1 MVPNEAPAHRP
12 TVLVV
17 EDEVML
23 LMVVAETLRDAGYN
37 VWEASNGELAVD
49 ILKSRPDIE
58 LLISDIKMPGMN
70 GYQVADFGLS
80 LRPDLKVLLMTGYA
94 QDPLPQKIREL
105 GIQVLRKPF
114 DFDQLPGLAETILLS
129 KQ

>member
-94 QDPLPQKIREL
+94 QDPLPQKMREL